1 MTASA
6 WLAIF
11 FALLV
16 LLGIPISIAIGIAAI
31 LAAAIVN
38 PGMLMMFPSMMYGSL
53 DSFLLVAIPLFML
66 GGSIMEKG
74 GTSQLIFDFAGSWM
88 GWMRGGLGAVSVFA
102 SMIFGGISGSSV
114 ADAAGLGPIQISAMM
129 RSGYPKD
136 YSAAVAVAAS
146 TLAVVIPPSILMVIY
161 AIIANQSVG
170 ACLLAG
176 LLPGIF
182 IGLTMIGFNY
192 VICRRRGWGTS
203 SRIRWRDIL
212 FQLKRTFWA
221 VLTPFVLLG
230 GLISGY
236 FTPTEAAAISVLY
249 VLVISL
255 FVYRQITWRQVQ
267 MIFLDVV
274 RVGGPAVFIICTAS
288 IAGYILTV
296 DKVPQFVASTIVQY
310 LQHPWLVLL
319 AINIFL
325 LIVGCFMDAVCSL
338 IILVPLL
345 LPIIQS
351 VHVDPVHF
359 SVIMIANLAIGLIT
373 PPVGV
378 CLYVICGVAR
388 ISLEDLVRAAL
399 PLLGSLIISLMII
412 TYWPGL
418 SLAVPRLLGL
428 IK

>member
-6 WLAIF
+6 WLAII
-11 FALLV
+11 FAILV
-16 LLGIPISIAIGIAAI
+16 ILGVPISISIGIASI
-31 LAAAIVN
+31 VAASIVS
-38 PGMLMMFPSMMYGSL
+38 PSLLSMFPSMMYGAL

-66 GGSIMEKG
+66 GGYIMEKG

-182 IGLTMIGFNY
+182 IGLTMIVFNY
-192 VICRRRGWGTS
+192 FICRRRGWGES
-203 SRIRWRDIL
+203 SRISWRNIL
-212 FQLKRTFWA
+212 YQGKRTFWA

-230 GLISGY
+230 GLMSGF

-249 VLVISL
+249 VIIISL
-255 FVYRQITWRQVQ
+255 FVYKQ
-267 MIFLDVV
+267 M
-274 RVGGPAVFIICTAS
+274 RP
-288 IAGYILTV
+288 
-296 DKVPQFVASTIVQY
+296 K
-310 LQHPWLVLL
+310 
-319 AINIFL
+319 
-325 LIVGCFMDAVCSL
+325 
-338 IILVPLL
+338 
-345 LPIIQS
+345 
-351 VHVDPVHF
+351 
-359 SVIMIANLAIGLIT
+359 
-373 PPVGV
+373 
-378 CLYVICGVAR
+378 
-388 ISLEDLVRAAL
+388 AAL
-399 PLLGSLIISLMII
+399 
-412 TYWPGL
+412 
-418 SLAVPRLLGL
+418 
-428 IK
+428 

>member
-6 WLAIF
+6 WLAIIF
-11 FALLV
+11 VILV
-16 LLGIPISIAIGIAAI
+16 VMGLPISISIGISAIVAAS
-31 LAAAIVN
+31 IVN
-38 PGMLMMFPSMMYGSL
+38 PSLISMFPSMMYGSL

-66 GGSIMEKG
+66 GGYIMEKG

-146 TLAVVIPPSILMVIY
+146 SLAVVIPPSILMVIY

-176 LLPGIF
+176 LLPGLF
-182 IGLTMIGFNY
+182 IGLTMIVFNY
-192 VICRRRGWGTS
+192 FICRRRGWGHS
-203 SRIRWRDIL
+203 SRISWRNIL
-212 FQLKRTFWA
+212 YQGKRTFWA

-230 GLISGY
+230 GLMSGL

-249 VLVISL
+249 VVIISL
-255 FVYRQITWRQVQ
+255 FVYKEMKPRQLFN
-267 MIFLDVV
+267 MFLDVV
-274 RVGGPAVFIICTAS
+274 RLGGPAVFIICTAS

-296 DKVPQFVASTIVQY
+296 DKIPNVVAETIVHY
-310 LQHPWLVLL
+310 LKHPWLVLL

-351 VHVDPVHF
+351 IGVSPVHF

-378 CLYVICGVAR
+378 CLYVICSVAK
-388 ISLEDLVRAAL
+388 ISLEDLVRAAA
-399 PLLGSLIISLMII
+399 PLLCSLVISLLII
-412 TYWPGL
+412 TYWPPL
-418 SLAVPRLLGL
+418 SLFVPKLLGL